1 MKSKLILGLAG
12 FGLVFTLFEVQAINY
27 QKELD
32 KMQLEVAKLEI
43 QNKILQEEV
52 NECKKMENFKANS
65 DRIENFKAKSDRMVI
80 KLLRDFQDF
89 KKSN

>member
-1 MKSKLILGLAG
+1 MKGKLILGLVG
-12 FGLVFTLFEVQAINY
+12 FGLVFTLFKVQAINY

-32 KMQLEVAKLEI
+32 KMQSEIAELEI

-52 NECKKMENFKANS
+52 NKCKETEEDFKTKN
-65 DRIENFKAKSDRMVI
+65 DRMLA